1 MEEYRLVAKIA
12 EMRSYIASDWPNVE
26 ELKRLYAA
34 IKAMEAQIAEA
45 RERAKFN
52 AEDPR

>member
-1 MEEYRLVAKIA
+1 MEEYRLMAKIA

-34 IKAMEAQIAEA
+34 IKVMEAQIAEA
-45 RERAKFN
+45 REKAKF
-52 AEDPR
+52 DPEEPK